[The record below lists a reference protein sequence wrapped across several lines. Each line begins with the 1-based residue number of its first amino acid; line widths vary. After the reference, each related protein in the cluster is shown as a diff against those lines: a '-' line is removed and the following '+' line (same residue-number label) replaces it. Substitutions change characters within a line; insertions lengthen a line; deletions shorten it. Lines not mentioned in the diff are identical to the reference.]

1 MSATT
6 VTHAD
11 TDQSAQPQKPG
22 QAQKSAQSQKS
33 GQPHHA
39 TAILAIIC
47 ISYFMVILDNS
58 IIFTGLPR
66 IESAMHFSPTGLTW
80 VQDAYTLVFGGLLLL
95 GSRAGDIVGRRRMFF
110 LGLAL
115 FGGASFLVGAAPFT
129 WWLIAAR
136 ALQGIGAAILAPS
149 SLALLTATFAE
160 GQQRGRAVAAYS
172 AVAGIGASLGLVVG
186 GVLADL
192 ISWRA
197 GFFINV
203 PIGLAMLIAGRRYVS
218 ETPPRGGRF
227 DLIGALCATLGMSAL
242 VYGVIEA
249 STTGWAAPRVVA
261 ALIIGTVL
269 LVGLV
274 ANEAR
279 AEQPIMPLRL
289 FASRQRTGAYLT
301 RMLYLAAMIG
311 FFFFTTQYLQG
322 VLGFSPL
329 QAGLAFLPMS
339 AVNFAAALLV
349 TRVIRRLGATPVLV
363 LGVVATLAGM
373 GWLSRVT
380 ADSSYLTAV
389 ALPMVLI
396 GIGQGLAF
404 APMTSA
410 GLADV
415 DGRDAGAASGLVNT
429 FHQLGSS
436 LGLGVLATV
445 GAAAVP
451 GSATATAALVDR
463 VSAGL
468 TGSTAML
475 ALALVVVLALITRRR
490 ISPTTTQTALAHT
503 ALAGPTAADA
513 RA

>member
-1 MSATT
+1 VPAPRNATDSS
-6 VTHAD
+6 VNGAAAH
-11 TDQSAQPQKPG
+11 Q
-22 QAQKSAQSQKS
+22 
-33 GQPHHA
+33 

-66 IESAMHFSPTGLTW
+66 IESAMDFSPTGLTW

-110 LGLAL
+110 VGLVL
-115 FGGASFLVGAAPFT
+115 FGGASFLVGAAPYS

-136 ALQGIGAAILAPS
+136 ALQGVGAAILAPS

-197 GFFINV
+197 GFFINA
-203 PIGLAMLIAGRRYVS
+203 PIGLAMLLAARRYVA

-227 DLIGALCATLGMSAL
+227 DLTGALCATLGMSA
-242 VYGVIEA
+242 VVFGVID
-249 STTGWAAPRVVA
+249 STSAGWAAPRVVA
-261 ALIIGTVL
+261 SLVVGMAL

-274 ANEAR
+274 VNEAR

-322 VLGFSPL
+322 VLGFNPL

-339 AVNFAAALLV
+339 GVNFAAALLV
-349 TRVIRRLGATPVLV
+349 TRFIRRLGATPVLV

-373 GWLSRVT
+373 AWLSRVS
-380 ADSSYLTAV
+380 ADSSYLIAV
-389 ALPMVLI
+389 ALPMVLV

-415 DGRDAGAASGLVNT
+415 DAHDAGAASGLINT

-451 GSATATAALVDR
+451 SAASATTALVDR
-463 VSAGL
+463 VSAAL
-468 TGSTAML
+468 TGSTVML
-475 ALALVVVLALITRRR
+475 ALSLLVVLVLIRRR
-490 ISPTTTQTALAHT
+490 RTVLPLPAVAVPLPLTAPAVV
-503 ALAGPTAADA
+503 DA
-513 RA
+513 RS

>member
-1 MSATT
+1 VPAPRNATPEADAHSA
-6 VTHAD
+6 VR
-11 TDQSAQPQKPG
+11 
-22 QAQKSAQSQKS
+22 
-33 GQPHHA
+33 A
-39 TAILAIIC
+39 TAAHQTGILAIIC

-66 IESAMHFSPTGLTW
+66 IESAIHFSPTGLTW

-95 GSRAGDIVGRRRMFF
+95 GARAGDIVGRRRMFI
-110 LGLAL
+110 LGLTM
-115 FGGASFLVGAAPFT
+115 FGGASFLVGAAPFS

-136 ALQGIGAAILAPS
+136 AFQGIGAAILAPS
-149 SLALLTATFAE
+149 SLALLTATFPE

-172 AVAGIGASLGLVVG
+172 AVAGLGASLGLVVG

-203 PIGLAMLIAGRRYVS
+203 PIGLAMLIAARRYVA

-227 DLIGALCATLGMSAL
+227 DLVGALCATLGMSAL
-242 VYGVIEA
+242 VFGVIE
-249 STTGWAAPRVVA
+249 STSAGWASARVIG
-261 ALIIGTVL
+261 ALTVGAVL

-274 ANEAR
+274 VNEAR
-279 AEQPIMPLRL
+279 VEQPIMPLRL
-289 FASRQRTGAYLT
+289 FASRQRSGAYLT

-322 VLGFSPL
+322 ILGFNPL

-349 TRVIRRLGATPVLV
+349 TRFIRRLGSTPVLV
-363 LGVVATLAGM
+363 LGVGVTLAGM
-373 GWLSRVT
+373 AWLSRVA

-415 DGRDAGAASGLVNT
+415 DAHDAGAASGLINT
-429 FHQLGSS
+429 FHQLGSA
-436 LGLGVLATV
+436 LGLGILATI

-451 GSATATAALVDR
+451 AGTSGAAALVGR
-463 VSAGL
+463 VSAAL
-468 TGSTAML
+468 TGGTVML
-475 ALALVVVLALITRRR
+475 AVALLAVLTFIARRATTRP
-490 ISPTTTQTALAHT
+490 SQLPAFEPQTTR
-503 ALAGPTAADA
+503 AAVEVHS
-513 RA
+513 

>member
-1 MSATT
+1 VSAPPTATDSRTSGT
-6 VTHAD
+6 VVH
-11 TDQSAQPQKPG
+11 QR
-22 QAQKSAQSQKS
+22 
-33 GQPHHA
+33 
-39 TAILAIIC
+39 AILAIIC

-95 GSRAGDIVGRRRMFF
+95 GARAGDIVGRRRMFF
-110 LGLAL
+110 LGLVL
-115 FGGASFLVGAAPFT
+115 FGGASFLVGAAPFA

-136 ALQGIGAAILAPS
+136 AVQGIGAAILAPS
-149 SLALLTATFAE
+149 SLALLTATFPE

-186 GVLADL
+186 GLLADL

-203 PIGLAMLIAGRRYVS
+203 PIGLAMLVAARRYVA

-227 DLIGALCATLGMSAL
+227 DLTGALCATLGMSAL
-242 VYGVIEA
+242 VFGVIESA
-249 STTGWAAPRVVA
+249 GAGWGSPRVVVS
-261 ALIIGTVL
+261 LIVGVAL
-269 LVGLV
+269 LVGLIC
-274 ANEAR
+274 NEAR

-349 TRVIRRLGATPVLV
+349 TRFIRRLGSTPVLV
-363 LGVVATLAGM
+363 LGVGITLAGM
-373 GWLSRVT
+373 AWLSRVA

-415 DGRDAGAASGLVNT
+415 DARDAGAASGLVNT

-436 LGLGVLATV
+436 LGLGILATV

-451 GSATATAALVDR
+451 AGASGAAALVDR
-463 VSAGL
+463 VSGAL
-468 TGSTAML
+468 TAAAALL
-475 ALALVVVLALITRRR
+475 AVALVVVLALIAWRGRTRPLQLPVLESQATR
-490 ISPTTTQTALAHT
+490 SA
-503 ALAGPTAADA
+503 AGV
-513 RA
+513 RG

>member
-1 MSATT
+1 MSAPPAATDSKTSGT
-6 VTHAD
+6 VAH
-11 TDQSAQPQKPG
+11 Q
-22 QAQKSAQSQKS
+22 
-33 GQPHHA
+33 

-95 GSRAGDIVGRRRMFF
+95 GARAGDIVGRRRMFF
-110 LGLAL
+110 LGLVL
-115 FGGASFLVGAAPFT
+115 FGGASFLVGTAPFA

-136 ALQGIGAAILAPS
+136 AVQGIGAAILAPS
-149 SLALLTATFAE
+149 SLALLTATFPE

-186 GVLADL
+186 GLLADL

-203 PIGLAMLIAGRRYVS
+203 PVGLAMLVAARRYVA

-242 VYGVIEA
+242 VFGVIESA
-249 STTGWAAPRVVA
+249 SAGWASLRVVA
-261 ALIIGTVL
+261 ALIIGMAL

-274 ANEAR
+274 VNEAR

-349 TRVIRRLGATPVLV
+349 TRFIRQFGPTPVLV
-363 LGVVATLAGM
+363 LGVAITLAGM
-373 GWLSRVT
+373 AWLSRVA

-415 DGRDAGAASGLVNT
+415 DAHDAGAASGLVNT

-436 LGLGVLATV
+436 LGLGILATV
-445 GAAAVP
+445 GAATVP
-451 GSATATAALVDR
+451 VGASGAAALVDR
-463 VSAGL
+463 VSGAL
-468 TGSTAML
+468 TAAAALL
-475 ALALVVVLALITRRR
+475 AVALVAVLALIAWRGRTR
-490 ISPTTTQTALAHT
+490 PLQLPALDAQAT
-503 ALAGPTAADA
+503 RAAAGI
-513 RA
+513 RS

>member
-1 MSATT
+1 VSAPPTATDSKTNGT
-6 VTHAD
+6 VVH
-11 TDQSAQPQKPG
+11 Q
-22 QAQKSAQSQKS
+22 
-33 GQPHHA
+33 

-95 GSRAGDIVGRRRMFF
+95 GARAGDIVGRRRMFF
-110 LGLAL
+110 VGLVL
-115 FGGASFLVGAAPFT
+115 FGGASFLVGAAPFA

-136 ALQGIGAAILAPS
+136 AVQGIGAAILAPS
-149 SLALLTATFAE
+149 SLALLTATFPE

-203 PIGLAMLIAGRRYVS
+203 PIGLAMLVAARRYVT

-242 VYGVIEA
+242 VFGVIESTSA
-249 STTGWAAPRVVA
+249 SWASLRVVA
-261 ALIIGTVL
+261 ALIIGMAL

-274 ANEAR
+274 VNEAR
-279 AEQPIMPLRL
+279 VEQPIMPLRL

-349 TRVIRRLGATPVLV
+349 TRLIRQLGSTPVLV
-363 LGVVATLAGM
+363 LGVGITLAGM
-373 GWLSRVT
+373 AWLSRVA

-396 GIGQGLAF
+396 GSGQGLAF

-415 DGRDAGAASGLVNT
+415 DAHDAGAASGLINT

-436 LGLGVLATV
+436 LGLGILATI
-445 GAAAVP
+445 GAAAAP
-451 GSATATAALVDR
+451 AGASGAAALVDR
-463 VSAGL
+463 VSGAL
-468 TGSTAML
+468 TAAAALL
-475 ALALVVVLALITRRR
+475 AVALVVVLALIAWRGRTRPLQLPVLK
-490 ISPTTTQTALAHT
+490 SQTTRSAVDVH
-503 ALAGPTAADA
+503 G
-513 RA
+513 

>member
-1 MSATT
+1 
-6 VTHAD
+6 
-11 TDQSAQPQKPG
+11 
-22 QAQKSAQSQKS
+22 
-33 GQPHHA
+33 
-39 TAILAIIC
+39 
-47 ISYFMVILDNS
+47 MVILDNS

-66 IESAMHFSPTGLTW
+66 IESAMDFSPTGLTW

-95 GSRAGDIVGRRRMFF
+95 GARAGDIVGRRRMFI
-110 LGLAL
+110 LGLTL
-115 FGGASFLVGAAPFT
+115 FASASFLVGAAPFS

-136 ALQGIGAAILAPS
+136 AFQGIGAAILAPS
-149 SLALLTATFAE
+149 SLALLTATFPE

-203 PIGLAMLIAGRRYVS
+203 PIGLAMLLAARRYVA
-218 ETPPRGGRF
+218 ETAPRGGRF
-227 DLIGALCATLGMSAL
+227 DLTGALSATLGMSAL
-242 VYGVIEA
+242 VFGVIE
-249 STTGWAAPRVVA
+249 STSAGWASPRVVV
-261 ALIIGTVL
+261 ALIIGVVL

-274 ANEAR
+274 VNEAR
-279 AEQPIMPLRL
+279 VAQPIMPLRL

-322 VLGFSPL
+322 VLRFSPL

-339 AVNFAAALLV
+339 GVNFAAALLV
-349 TRVIRRLGATPVLV
+349 TRFIRRLGSVLVLV
-363 LGVVATLAGM
+363 LGVGMTLGGM
-373 GWLSRVT
+373 AWLSRVGV
-380 ADSSYLTAV
+380 DSSYVSAV
-389 ALPMVLI
+389 ALPMVAI

-410 GLADV
+410 GLAGV
-415 DGRDAGAASGLVNT
+415 DAHDAGAASGLINT

-445 GAAAVP
+445 GAAGVP
-451 GSATATAALVDR
+451 TGTSGVAALVDR
-463 VSAGL
+463 VSSAL
-468 TGSTAML
+468 TGGTVLL
-475 ALALVVVLALITRRR
+475 AAALLVVLALIARRTTARPPQLPAVELQATR
-490 ISPTTTQTALAHT
+490 
-503 ALAGPTAADA
+503 AAVA
-513 RA
+513 VHS